1 MTSTGSA
8 DARAAP
14 PHRAVFVSHGAPTI
28 VLDGS
33 PAARFLSGLGA
44 ALGRPRAIVVAT
56 AHWTTRRPAVS
67 AAAWPV
73 TIHDFG
79 NFDDRLS
86 EMRYAAPGDP
96 ALAADVARRIGAAG
110 MECDVDP
117 GRGFDHGVWTP
128 LMLMYPDADIPV
140 VSLSVQPRE
149 DAAHHVALGRAL
161 AGLAAEDVLVLGS
174 GSATHDLRRF
184 RGQGI
189 DAPPVDDA
197 RRFSGWLRR
206 AAEEGDEA
214 AIAAVWEAPDALSS
228 HPTTEHLYPFH
239 VAFGA
244 GQGRGGLLHHSFAYG
259 ILALDA
265 YGFGGARA

>member
-1 MTSTGSA
+1 MQSLA
-8 DARAAP
+8 D
-14 PHRAVFVSHGAPTI
+14 RAVFVSHGAPTI

-33 PAARFLSGLGA
+33 PAAGFLAGLGA
-44 ALGRPRAIVVAT
+44 ALGRPRAIVVAS

-67 AAAWPV
+67 AAARPA

-79 NFDDRLS
+79 NFDDRLFA
-86 EMRYAAPGDP
+86 MRYEAPGEP
-96 ALAADVARRIGAAG
+96 ALALDIAARLAAAG

-117 GRGFDHGVWTP
+117 GRGLDHGAWTP
-128 LMLMYPDADIPV
+128 LMLMYPGADIPV
-140 VSLSVQPRE
+140 VSLSVQPRA

-161 AGLAAEDVLVLGS
+161 AGLAADDVLVLGS

-189 DAPPVDDA
+189 DAQPVEDA

-206 AAEEGDEA
+206 AAEEGDEDA
-214 AIAAVWEAPDALSS
+214 LASVWDAPDALSS

-244 GQGRGGLLHHSFAYG
+244 GSGRGRLLHHSFAYG

-265 YGFGGARA
+265 YGFGGARAA

>member
-1 MTSTGSA
+1 M
-8 DARAAP
+8 DAPA
-14 PHRAVFVSHGAPTI
+14 HRAVFVSHGAPTI

-67 AAAWPV
+67 AAAWPE
-73 TIHDFG
+73 TIHSHGITAQLD
-79 NFDDRLS
+79 
-86 EMRYAAPGDP
+86 E
-96 ALAADVARRIGAAG
+96 RRGL
-110 MECDVDP
+110 
-117 GRGFDHGVWTP
+117 DHGAWTP
-128 LMLMYPDADIPV
+128 LMLMYPDAGIPV
-140 VSLSVQPRE
+140 ASLSVQPRE
-149 DAAHHVALGRAL
+149 DAAHHVAVGRAL

-189 DAPPVDDA
+189 DAPPVEDA
-197 RRFSGWLRR
+197 RRFSAWLRR
-206 AAEEGDEA
+206 AAEAGDEA
-214 AIAAVWEAPDALSS
+214 AISAVWDAPDALSC

-244 GQGRGGLLHHSFAYG
+244 GQGAGELLHHSFAYG

-265 YGFGGARA
+265 YGFGGARAA

>member
-1 MTSTGSA
+1 MGVVA
-8 DARAAP
+8 D
-14 PHRAVFVSHGAPTI
+14 RAVFVSHGAPTI

-33 PAARFLSGLGA
+33 PAARFLSGLGR
-44 ALGRPRAIVVAT
+44 ALGRPRAIVVAS

-67 AAAWPV
+67 AAARPA

-79 NFDDRLS
+79 NFDDRLFA
-86 EMRYAAPGDP
+86 MRYAAPGDP
-96 ALAADVARRIGAAG
+96 GLAADIASRLAAAG
-110 MECDVDP
+110 IGCDVD
-117 GRGFDHGVWTP
+117 GERGLDHGAWTP
-128 LMLMYPDADIPV
+128 LMLMYPEADIPV
-140 VSLSVQPRE
+140 VSLSVQPHA

-161 AGLAAEDVLVLGS
+161 SGLAAEDVLVLGS

-189 DAPPVDDA
+189 DAPPVEDA

-206 AAEEGDEA
+206 AAEAGDEA
-214 AIAAVWEAPDALSS
+214 ALAAVWEAPDALSS

-244 GQGRGGLLHHSFAYG
+244 GAGQGRMLHHSFAYG

-265 YGFGGARA
+265 YGFGGGRAAA

>member
-1 MTSTGSA
+1 M
-8 DARAAP
+8 DAPA
-14 PHRAVFVSHGAPTI
+14 HRAVFVSHGAPTI

-67 AAAWPV
+67 AAAWPE

-79 NFDDRLS
+79 NFDDRLFA
-86 EMRYAAPGDP
+86 MRYPAPGAPD
-96 ALAADVARRIGAAG
+96 LADEVARRLAAAG
-110 MECDVDP
+110 IECDVDP
-117 GRGFDHGVWTP
+117 ARGLDHGAWTP
-128 LMLMYPDADIPV
+128 LMLMYPNAGIPV
-140 VSLSVQPRE
+140 ASLSVQPRE
-149 DAAHHVALGRAL
+149 DAAHHVAVGRAL

-189 DAPPVDDA
+189 DAPPVEDA
-197 RRFSGWLRR
+197 RRFSAWLRR
-206 AAEEGDEA
+206 AAEAGDEA
-214 AIAAVWEAPDALSS
+214 AISAAWDAPDALSC

-244 GQGRGGLLHHSFAYG
+244 GQGAGELLHHSFAYG

-265 YGFGGARA
+265 YGFGGARAA